1 MKFREI
7 RQGGRGGGM
16 LFSREL
22 SDPNKFHFDLQFIIY
37 LDPDSYLKFDNKY
50 EYVIKLDQI
59 LNNIF
64 VWDGMTS

>member
-1 MKFREI
+1 
-7 RQGGRGGGM
+7 M

-22 SDPNKFHFDLQFIIY
+22 SDPDKFHFDLQFIIY

-59 LNNIF
+59 LYKIF